1 MSWQWERVGKG
12 EGGWWERRSTQ
23 GSYHVVWASV
33 CSEGLAPAGDA
44 CGVEGPWWVMR
55 VACCPEPSTGARG
68 ISGISCRREA
78 HPCLPAETLSLPV
91 RYMHDDHL
99 FSILFFFGFA
109 KGLYFQQVNR

>member
-44 CGVEGPWWVMR
+44 CGVEGPWWPAVQ
-55 VACCPEPSTGARG
+55 SLLLGQ
-68 ISGISCRREA
+68 EA
-78 HPCLPAETLSLPV
+78 SV
-91 RYMHDDHL
+91 
-99 FSILFFFGFA
+99 G
-109 KGLYFQQVNR
+109 